1 MNGNNIYFDRFE
13 VKHNP
18 KKIKEFIGNKN
29 ILTNIYRMFIVD
41 PSVFDSL
48 ISRNEYE
55 KDGKMI
61 PKYSQ

>member
-1 MNGNNIYFDRFE
+1 MNGNNIYSDRFE

-55 KDGKMI
+55 KNGKII

>member
-1 MNGNNIYFDRFE
+1 MNGNNIYLDRFG

-18 KKIKEFIGNKN
+18 KETKEFIGNQN
-29 ILTNIYRMFIVD
+29 IITNIYRMFIVD
-41 PSVFDSL
+41 LSVFDSL

-55 KDGKMI
+55 KNDKII

>member
-1 MNGNNIYFDRFE
+1 MAIIYFLTDL
-13 VKHNP
+13 KLNIIQ

-55 KDGKMI
+55 KNGKMI

>member
-1 MNGNNIYFDRFE
+1 MAIIYILTDLKLNIIQ
-13 VKHNP
+13 

-55 KDGKMI
+55 KNGKMI